1 MEDVDLT
8 DGNLLLN
15 KMKINLHMFDVLM
28 LNGVGGDV
36 HDVNVVAI
44 DNGAPR

>member
-1 MEDVDLT
+1 VDLI

-15 KMKINLHMFDVLM
+15 KMKSNLHMFDVLM

-36 HDVNVVAI
+36 HDVNVIAI